1 VKSFPQAFTIGDNR
15 RVALEFEALLRRN
28 GLEVPSNSP
37 LERAMIGA
45 IEMFETHRDKSVH
58 DLKTDCRDRWR
69 QAFSLVEIARKI
81 LNAQSHPDF
90 EELLQ
95 HLGLL
100 VGTADVSQF
109 SMIPVSAS
117 PSEKDTNN
125 KVFELLVAAILFRML
140 SKVQLDKIRPSKRD
154 RRNPDVIGEFHGKR
168 WGFACKTCHA
178 KNPKSFVERVEEGI
192 DQIEKA
198 NVERGI
204 VVVNLKNLIPHDE
217 IWPATKD
224 PLSGEWG
231 YGAYQQI
238 DATRTLILQIFSE
251 FEEEVYALTGSRHAF
266 VDKFIEKSAVP
277 RVLMFYCSVAGYSP
291 RIGVVSP
298 MIVKQLTGA
307 GASTGALDLESETLM
322 DLFND
327 YLHDRI
333 D

>member
-1 VKSFPQAFTIGDNR
+1 VKSFPQAFTVGDNQ
-15 RVALEFEALLRRN
+15 RVALEFEALLRRH

-69 QAFSLVEIARKI
+69 QAFSLVEIARKM

-100 VGTADVSQF
+100 VGSADVSQF
-109 SMIPVSAS
+109 SMIPISAT

-125 KVFELLVAAILFRML
+125 KVFELLVVGILFRVL
-140 SKVQLDKIRPSKRD
+140 LRIQLDKVRPLKGD
-154 RRNPDVIGEFHGKR
+154 KRNPDVIGEFQGKR

-178 KNPKSFVERVEEGI
+178 KNVKTFLDRVEDGI

-198 NVERGI
+198 DVERGI

-217 IWPATKD
+217 IWRATKN
-224 PLSGEWG
+224 PVTGEWG
-231 YGAYQQI
+231 YWAYQHK
-238 DATRTLILQIFSE
+238 DAARTLILQIFTE
-251 FEEEVYALTGSRHAF
+251 FEEEVYILTGSRQAF
-266 VDKFIEKSAVP
+266 VNKFIGKKAVP

-291 RIGVVSP
+291 MLGVVSP

-307 GASTGALDLESETLM
+307 GAPTGELDSECETMM